1 MRITRLLPTL
11 IAALLATLTFS
22 TAAVAEN
29 RSSGA
34 GSGAGAGSGGV
45 SVRVATDTRA
55 SGDEQRPIIGGGYAQ
70 SGPWAARLFSGGRQT
85 CSSTIIAPTW
95 ILTAR
100 HCVSGGQLSFRI
112 GSLDQTTGGTTANGT
127 QIYTHPSAD
136 LALVRLDR
144 SVSTTYSPL
153 GRPGSVSVGQ
163 TVQVY
168 GWGATSRCG
177 QEINCQSR
185 YLKYANVIVSGGC
198 RDAYNGSAICA
209 RRGDGITAGGDS
221 GGPMMAGGVQVG
233 VASTSD
239 RQTTTAYTNVTQ
251 YRSWIQSIAGV

>member
-1 MRITRLLPTL
+1 MRLTRIPAA
-11 IAALLATLTFS
+11 IVAALMATLTFS
-22 TAAVAEN
+22 TAA
-29 RSSGA
+29 G
-34 GSGAGAGSGGV
+34 
-45 SVRVATDTRA
+45 ATDRSPTDEGPAAA
-55 SGDEQRPIIGGGYAQ
+55 SVQTAPGRGQERIIGGGYAD

-85 CSSTIIAPTW
+85 CTSTIISPTW
-95 ILTAR
+95 VLTAK

-127 QIYTHPSAD
+127 QVQTHPTAD

-144 SVSTTYSPL
+144 SVQATYSPL
-153 GRPGSVSVGQ
+153 GSPGSVSVGQ

-168 GWGATSRCG
+168 GWGATSQCG
-177 QEINCQSR
+177 SEINCQSR
-185 YLKYANVIVSGGC
+185 LLKVANLVVSGGC
-198 RDAYNGSAICA
+198 SDAYGGSAICA

-221 GGPMMAGGVQVG
+221 GGPMMAGGKQVG

-251 YRSWIQSIAGV
+251 YRSWIQSVAGV